1 MSSPLSYG
9 PRPRAFA
16 LLAATL
22 VASAMLLLLLS
33 APARAT
39 NVATISAAISP
50 DRLGAR
56 GSLTVALHFAGDEAG
71 LPAPLQRA
79 VVRFPAGMSLEIPHL
94 RSCSVAQLQNT
105 GARECPRQSKLG
117 AGHALVESRPAS
129 ETIAESVAL
138 SAFLGPPNHLQPTL
152 ALLGQGTTPL
162 AVRMVVSGAVLAD
175 HAPYGEKLV
184 MSIPPIATVP
194 LEPDASIVDLSL
206 TVGTKRHARTANAI
220 RVPRRCPVGGF
231 PFGGEFAYAD
241 GSSGDATTTIW
252 CPR

>member
-1 MSSPLSYG
+1 MKAWTACQLG
-9 PRPRAFA
+9 
-16 LLAATL
+16 AATL
-22 VASAMLLLLLS
+22 LTSGALLCLS
-33 APARAT
+33 APALAT
-39 NVATISAAISP
+39 NTATISAAILP
-50 DRLGAR
+50 DRLGAS

-79 VVRFPAGMSLEIPHL
+79 VVRFPAGMSLEVPHL

-117 AGHALVESRPAS
+117 VGHALVESRSAA
-129 ETIAESVAL
+129 ETIAEGVEL

-162 AVRMVVSGAVLAD
+162 AVRMVVSGAVLPD
-175 HAPYGEKLV
+175 RAPYGQKLV

-206 TVGTKRHARTANAI
+206 TVGTKRHTRTANAI
-220 RVPRRCPVGGF
+220 RVPRKCPAGGF
-231 PFGGEFAYAD
+231 PFAGEFTYAD
-241 GSSGDATTTIW
+241 GSGGSATSTIR